1 MADAIE
7 GWSEFNVAMLGATAA
22 LAGLLIVAMSVNI
35 GEIMKTAT
43 LPSRAAAAIATLVVA
58 IVATAL
64 GLVPGQPHWLYGAEV
79 LAATLVAG
87 ELEVHAMRTI
97 LNEPG
102 TSGGQRIAKSV
113 VGLLPLASFIVG
125 AVLLIVGGAGGGLAL
140 VAAGLAFLAAG
151 SVLAVVT
158 AILYAWIVL
167 VEVLR

>member
-1 MADAIE
+1 MSEALD
-7 GWSEFNVAMLGATAA
+7 GWSEFNVAMVGATAA

-64 GLVPGQPHWLYGAEV
+64 GLVPGQPYWLYGLEV
-79 LAATLVAG
+79 LAATLVACV
-87 ELEVHAMRTI
+87 LEVHAMRTI
-97 LNEPG
+97 IGEPG
-102 TSGGQRIAKSV
+102 TSAGARVAKSV
-113 VGLLPLASFIVG
+113 VGLLPLAAFLTG
-125 AVLLIVGGAGGGLAL
+125 GVLLIVGGAGAGLA
-140 VAAGLAFLAAG
+140 VVGAGLAFIAAG
-151 SVLAVVT
+151 SVLAVAT

>member
-1 MADAIE
+1 MADVIE

-35 GEIMKTAT
+35 AEIMKAAT

-64 GLVPGQPHWLYGAEV
+64 GLVPSQPHWLYGAEV
-79 LAATLVAG
+79 LAATLVAVG
-87 ELEVHAMRTI
+87 LEVHAIRTI
-97 LNEPG
+97 LGEPG
-102 TSGGQRIAKSV
+102 TTGGARIAKSV
-113 VGLLPLASFIVG
+113 VGILPLAAFAIG
-125 AVLLIVGGAGGGLAL
+125 AVLLIVGGTGSGLAL

>member
-1 MADAIE
+1 MSEALD
-7 GWSEFNVAMLGATAA
+7 GWSEFNVAMVGATAA

-64 GLVPGQPHWLYGAEV
+64 GLVPSQPHWLYGVEV
-79 LAATLVAG
+79 LAATLIACW
-87 ELEVHAMRTI
+87 LEVHAIRTI
-97 LNEPG
+97 IGEPG
-102 TSGGQRIAKSV
+102 TNAGERVAKST
-113 VGLLPLASFIVG
+113 VGLLPLAAFLTGS
-125 AVLLIVGGAGGGLAL
+125 VLLIVGGAGGGAA
-140 VAAGLAFLAAG
+140 VVVAGLAFIATG
-151 SVLAVVT
+151 SLLAVAT